1 MYGNPE
7 IGFKMYPKEMG
18 VKVFRASS
26 EVYLTERFL
35 QSYISD
41 LQHTFTSSE
50 GKAESYNE
58 TFVNSDEVNFFE
70 TFLLFNPHVGGHF
83 DKKNSHDGAHDET
96 VDGEISQMHELSRK
110 ALSAGYYNHQ
120 VFGEMKDRNIVSN
133 EVFGPKIN
141 PTDPR
146 KKLTYRDTIE
156 AFMKSTDQKRRDELY
171 KHDEEDC
178 SIVCKK
184 RGCGLVAT
192 CDGLWKL
199 THKICLFRGLNKY
212 IFASD
217 I

>member
-1 MYGNPE
+1 MVFWHQINPIYSHATWCILLKTTLIVPLILKHPADHTQVTNTRIFYHVDMYGNPE

-83 DKKNSHDGAHDET
+83 DKKTHMTAH
-96 VDGEISQMHELSRK
+96 M
-110 ALSAGYYNHQ
+110 
-120 VFGEMKDRNIVSN
+120 MKLLMVR
-133 EVFGPKIN
+133 
-141 PTDPR
+141 
-146 KKLTYRDTIE
+146 
-156 AFMKSTDQKRRDELY
+156 
-171 KHDEEDC
+171 
-178 SIVCKK
+178 
-184 RGCGLVAT
+184 
-192 CDGLWKL
+192 
-199 THKICLFRGLNKY
+199 
-212 IFASD
+212 
-217 I
+217 